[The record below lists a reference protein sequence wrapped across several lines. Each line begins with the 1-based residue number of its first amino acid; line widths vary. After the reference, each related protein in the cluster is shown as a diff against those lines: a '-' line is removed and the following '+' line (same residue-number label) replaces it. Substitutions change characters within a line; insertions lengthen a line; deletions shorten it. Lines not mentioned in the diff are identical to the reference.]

1 MLFHLKTFVGVSTRR
16 GLFSIC
22 LKHLVIQELVLATSS
37 ENLGGVGGGMW
48 DCSHIDQPAKR
59 VFLGKRKRKGLS
71 SLYTKKKKKK
81 VAFSVTGGQ

>member
-59 VFLGKRKRKGLS
+59 VFLGKRKMQLI
-71 SLYTKKKKKK
+71 LNFLVQKK
-81 VAFSVTGGQ
+81 VHLTRGLIIWH